1 MSMLSLLVVYAFT
14 APVPVSAQSCNSIT
28 ITSQA
33 SADSAFNSCSSISGS
48 VTIAPSASGTL
59 ALDGLKRISEDLIIE
74 STNLVGISI
83 PDIEDVG
90 GSVTV
95 TGNEQ
100 LNRLSLGSLS
110 NIGGDLEVQGNNAL
124 VDLVMDNLEVVRGGV
139 HLAGGFNRLSFE
151 ELERVGRDSE
161 IVATGSA
168 GCAGIDALNQA
179 GSEEAE
185 GEVFRGSYTCATT
198 SASPTSTSTST
209 ATTST
214 PTSTSSGT
222 STDSSAD
229 PGLGSGAI
237 AGIVVGVV
245 VGVLMILVLIWLFL
259 CKRRKNRVFQDV
271 DTAAIGGGF
280 SSGSAAAVV
289 AKSKDEEKGPNHSTS
304 PSTSP
309 TEGSAPVLAAAGG
322 GGGGGGGG
330 GRGSIPRRPVSTATT
345 SISSPSTYRPSS
357 TFPSSLAAGTS
368 NPSSMPLPTALIP
381 GTNGASDP
389 AGGRRS
395 EGEGDA
401 LFFTT
406 TPSAARPRPRP
417 AREPSESDVPMLDSE
432 IVHEVSGVAVPARGE
447 KRSERV
453 VGGGTVF
460 ELDGG
465 FDGARHQRAIN
476 GEPEGD
482 ARQYQE

>member
-1 MSMLSLLVVYAFT
+1 MPMLSLLFFYALT
-14 APVPVSAQSCNSIT
+14 GAVPVSAQSCASII

-33 SADSAFNSCSSISGS
+33 SADSALDRCSSVSGS
-48 VTIAPSASGTL
+48 VTVAPSASGTL

-74 STNLVGISI
+74 STDLVGISL

-110 NIGGDLEVQGNNAL
+110 NIGGDLKVQGNNAL
-124 VDLVMDNLEVVRGGV
+124 VDLVMDSLEIVRGGV

-151 ELERVGRDSE
+151 ELERVGGNSE

-168 GCAGIDALNQA
+168 GCADIGALNQA

-198 SASPTSTSTST
+198 SASSTSTFSST
-209 ATTST
+209 ATTTST
-214 PTSTSSGT
+214 PTSTSSVAA
-222 STDSSAD
+222 TDSSAD
-229 PGLGSGAI
+229 SGLDGGAI

-245 VGVLMILVLIWLFL
+245 VGVLIILVLIWLFL
-259 CKRRKNRVFQDV
+259 RKRRKNRVIQGAD
-271 DTAAIGGGF
+271 AATIGGGF
-280 SSGSAAAVV
+280 PNGAATAVI
-289 AKSKDEEKGPNHSTS
+289 AKSKDEEKGPDHSTS

-309 TEGSAPVLAAAGG
+309 AEGSAPVLAATVAARGG
-322 GGGGGGGG
+322 GE
-330 GRGSIPRRPVSTATT
+330 RGSIPRRPVSTATT
-345 SISSPSTYRPSS
+345 SITSPSTYHPSS
-357 TFPSSLAAGTS
+357 TFPSSLTAGTS

-381 GTNGASDP
+381 GTNGSSNLPD
-389 AGGRRS
+389 GRRND
-395 EGEGDA
+395 GEGDA

-406 TPSAARPRPRP
+406 TPSAARPPPRP
-417 AREPSESDVPMLDSE
+417 ARQPSESDVPMLDSE
-432 IVHEVSGVAVPARGE
+432 NVHEISGVAVPAKGA
-447 KRSERV
+447 KRSERIV
-453 VGGGTVF
+453 EEGTVF

-476 GEPEGD
+476 GEPEADG
-482 ARQYQE
+482 RSKSYI